1 MKKRTF
7 KQILLIATFCIA
19 LVTVLVKIDWVVY
32 ALGIILKYLSPLFIG
47 FCIAFVL
54 NKPYMFF
61 RRSYARI
68 FKKNMSSKPA
78 IAVSLTLSY
87 VILLGVVAL
96 FFWLLIP
103 SITESVTT
111 IAINYEQYWEQI
123 QKILTN
129 IGKFFHIDKPLPDIA
144 LEYLQ
149 KLLAPYMGEGGNI
162 GQGLANW
169 FVAIVPNIFS
179 ATVSVATTVAY
190 WFFGFCTSVY
200 LLASRDSLLRQAKG
214 LCYAYLKKKN
224 ADKVCKTADI
234 CAETFGGFISGRLI
248 DSAIIGVVTFIGLTV
263 FGFSNAIL
271 ISVIICLTNI
281 IPIIGPFI
289 GGIPS
294 ALLILISPDGG
305 FRSAIFFV
313 VFILVVQQL
322 DGNLIAPKIVGN
334 STGLP
339 AVWTLVA
346 VIAGGGCFGIIG
358 ALLAVPTTAVVYK
371 LLKNGSSERLD
382 RKHIKLSRIVTADG
396 SSVVEC
402 PVTDD
407 TAEIS
412 TVKDDTTETEAV
424 KDDTAETE
432 VENAIKNI
440 GTKGGDDKK

>member
-382 RKHIKLSRIVTADG
+382 RKHIKLSRMVTADG

-402 PVTDD
+402 PITDD

-424 KDDTAETE
+424 KDNTAETE
-432 VENAIKNI
+432 VENAIENI
-440 GTKGGDDKK
+440 GTKGGEDKK